1 MDQGT
6 RKSTTADGTLPSSAQ
21 DLVEVQKDVILILKN
36 QV

>member
-6 RKSTTADGTLPSSAQ
+6 RNSTTTDGTLPSSSQ
-21 DLVEVQKDVILILKN
+21 DLLEVQKDVIMILKN